1 MSRECRTLSRIL
13 RHSPQEAGLTL
24 GPGGWVRVDDLL
36 KGLRSLGLRLR
47 REDIE
52 RIVAENDKSRF
63 TLSEDVQRIRA
74 AQGHSVA
81 VDLQLAPAVPPPV
94 LYHGTAR
101 SSLEAILVQG
111 LKPGRRQHVHLSQD
125 LETVARVGAR
135 HGKPVV
141 LRVDTAALYAEGQL
155 FWHTD
160 NGVWLTD
167 AVPPHHL
174 AVEAWD

>member
-1 MSRECRTLSRIL
+1 
-13 RHSPQEAGLTL
+13 
-24 GPGGWVRVDDLL
+24 
-36 KGLRSLGLRLR
+36 
-47 REDIE
+47 
-52 RIVAENDKSRF
+52 
-63 TLSEDVQRIRA
+63 
-74 AQGHSVA
+74 
-81 VDLQLAPAVPPPV
+81 
-94 LYHGTAR
+94 
-101 SSLEAILVQG
+101 LEAILVQG